1 MLSKLF
7 AFLSGI
13 TTPSRGRLWP
23 PSPPSGAR
31 VSLWR
36 HNPLQQSPV
45 LGRLEHFALLTVLSL
60 TMLGIPQV
68 QAATYNWSSL
78 GSDDSG
84 GSGFKTVGTAGLVV
98 SNIFADATNNE
109 IYPDN
114 STSGASE
121 TVVIKA
127 GSSVCQ
133 FDVGEMRLYA
143 FAPTTFDQFDINFK
157 DSSGT
162 TITSLSQTSYILS
175 ADTPQTLA
183 DIFGSFSGATGISE
197 IEIVLDTAEGGSFP
211 ANITFTNIDLDNI
224 TSAPCA
230 PSVSTITRADANPTN
245 ATSVD
250 FTVTFSDSVTGV
262 DTSDFSLTKTDTAD
276 GSVSNVSGSGSSYTV
291 TVNSITGDG
300 TLRLDVTDDDTITN
314 GTTPLGGTGTGNG
327 NFTSGE
333 EYTIAEPT
341 YVELLEGSFKASGS
355 YLPDFDLYYTEI
367 NWDSGM
373 ELNNAFFVILKR
385 GEEEGE
391 YEETKVWWCDGGND
405 EIDCETGWE
414 HAFNIPAQ
422 GDGWSY
428 QVFDTEVRKGKTYYY
443 KLMDVELDGDSTE
456 HDESIIEA
464 TIPE

>member
-1 MLSKLF
+1 MQNTNRISTF
-7 AFLSGI
+7 I
-13 TTPSRGRLWP
+13 
-23 PSPPSGAR
+23 
-31 VSLWR
+31 
-36 HNPLQQSPV
+36 
-45 LGRLEHFALLTVLSL
+45 FALLIALFLIVLGVPQLQAASQTYTFTGLQAADTGGAGYKLAGDDGSTNPIFAVSNDFTDEFVTDEIYHSNASL
-60 TMLGIPQV
+60 TTAALVIKADGTNYQSFQV
-68 QAATYNWSSL
+68 EEMSVY
-78 GSDDSG
+78 DVSG
-84 GSGFKTVGTAGLVV
+84 GSIILSTFTLTFKNAVGGTISTKSLSGNYNFLDGNPV
-98 SNIFADATNNE
+98 SLATIYGSFLPVDGAAE
-109 IYPDN
+109 IEM
-114 STSGASE
+114 SITTSPSFVANL
-121 TVVIKA
+121 T
-127 GSSVCQ
+127 
-133 FDVGEMRLYA
+133 
-143 FAPTTFDQFDINFK
+143 FK
-157 DSSGT
+157 DM
-162 TITSLSQTSYILS
+162 
-175 ADTPQTLA
+175 TL
-183 DIFGSFSGATGISE
+183 
-197 IEIVLDTAEGGSFP
+197 
-211 ANITFTNIDLDNI
+211 DLV
-224 TSAPCA
+224 

-314 GTTPLGGTGTGNG
+314 GTPLGGTGTGNG